1 MVIEWDVVIV
11 EMSLLAGIIYFSVY
25 LEHWAYMRT
34 QKKEEEKTR
43 KNIIKF
49 IENDLEQR
57 LNFIEESLK
66 YKDYKPFFTDMWD
79 AVILAGKHA
88 LLSFELFQ
96 SLQRSYSWMKYY
108 NSELESIKRNQ
119 FEEKELIGL
128 LSDVRQSIEK
138 SIQKLMETGQI

>member
-1 MVIEWDVVIV
+1 MGLHAD
-11 EMSLLAGIIYFSVY
+11 S
-25 LEHWAYMRT
+25 
-34 QKKEEEKTR
+34 KERGRKTR

>member
-1 MVIEWDVVIV
+1 LVIEWDVIIV

-25 LEHWAYMRT
+25 LEHWAYMRS
-34 QKKEEEKTR
+34 QKKEDQRTKG
-43 KNIIKF
+43 NIIRF
-49 IENDLEQR
+49 IENDLRQR
-57 LNFIEESLK
+57 LNFIDESLK

-108 NSELESIKRNQ
+108 NSELESTKRDHFN
-119 FEEKELIGL
+119 EKELNEL
-128 LSDVRQSIEK
+128 LNDVRQSIEK
-138 SIQKLMETGQI
+138 SIQKLNGGT